1 MIVQCLLTKNECS
14 FYTYHQIQCS
24 HRKETQEK
32 LSWCWILPYV
42 TKPTVRNVNIFEET
56 PRVPAIFVFFHPRGN
71 KFFGK
76 FQNSESWR
84 AQRTIHWRPYEFHLD
99 TRRSKHSLQNVFEVW
114 NFDNLIF
121 RNSWKCWYFELKVAR
136 ASWLGNVHIVLII

>member
-42 TKPTVRNVNIFEET
+42 TKPAVRNVNIF
-56 PRVPAIFVFFHPRGN
+56 IFFRGLIRHVMSLDWYWPLMHDL
-71 KFFGK
+71 KK
-76 FQNSESWR
+76 ER
-84 AQRTIHWRPYEFHLD
+84 ATEMERSVGLEKLKKAPHKLSNVYEASVLIYSYF
-99 TRRSKHSLQNVFEVW
+99 SLQVSVY
-114 NFDNLIF
+114 F
-121 RNSWKCWYFELKVAR
+121 RNSFWNFTLSKGPQSV
-136 ASWLGNVHIVLII
+136 